1 MHRDGA
7 ATAAPSPYSLVTPN
21 HGRARETTTGLEERT
36 AIMSSIGMSNSG
48 QRETEARRK
57 AQRLWDQNKKQQRKA
72 DVVTEVQKARDA
84 EADKT
89 TRLRALR
96 LAKESSDK
104 EISDREAAAKQDRA
118 SRKRAKTIN
127 AGTVTQD

>member
-1 MHRDGA
+1 
-7 ATAAPSPYSLVTPN
+7 
-21 HGRARETTTGLEERT
+21 
-36 AIMSSIGMSNSG
+36 MSTIGMSNSG
-48 QRETEARRK
+48 ARETEARRK
-57 AQRLWDQNKKQQRKA
+57 AQKLWDHNKKQQHKA
-72 DVVTEVQKARDA
+72 DAVTEVEKARDA

-96 LAKESSDK
+96 LAKESGDK

-118 SRKRAKTIN
+118 SRKRGTTID

>member
-1 MHRDGA
+1 
-7 ATAAPSPYSLVTPN
+7 
-21 HGRARETTTGLEERT
+21 
-36 AIMSSIGMSNSG
+36 MSSIGMSNSG

-72 DVVTEVQKARDA
+72 DVVTEVQKAREA
-84 EADKT
+84 ETDKT

-96 LAKESSDK
+96 LGKESSDK

-118 SRKRAKTIN
+118 ARKRAKRAD
-127 AGTVTQD
+127 AGTVTQDCAPALRGDASK